1 MNRRSFFKMFGGA
14 IAAAALPM
22 GALALS
28 RFASLSGAHTG
39 VDIDFGY
46 NVNLGLDDFEKR
58 ILEPAMQRIAEKLD
72 QQIMELMK

>member
-1 MNRRSFFKMFGGA
+1 MNRRNFFKMFGGA
-14 IAAAALPM
+14 IAAAVLPM

-28 RFASLSGAHTG
+28 RFAPFSRANTG

-72 QQIMELMK
+72 QQMMELMK